1 MEKYIICDKT
11 LAVIG
16 LDYHSSEIVEKD
28 RTFVVERCW
37 QDVLNDSC
45 LYYSS
50 SLQGRIE
57 GSRAILNKEYKVPI
71 LLQEGDK
78 LIYFPVGN
86 QTNYNCVWIS
96 LKHLDH
102 YTVMAGKIKVIFL
115 ENQHIIVT
123 SGEESFE
130 NQLLKAYNL
139 EKILISRYKNLEKW

>member
-1 MEKYIICDKT
+1 MEKYIICDNT
-11 LAVIG
+11 LAVVGI
-16 LDYHSSEIVEKD
+16 DYHSSEIVEKGKS
-28 RTFVVERCW
+28 FIVQKCW

-50 SLQGRIE
+50 SFQGRVE
-57 GSRAILNKEYKVPI
+57 GSRTLLNKDYKVPI
-71 LLQEGDK
+71 LLQERDE

-86 QTNYNCVWIS
+86 QTNYTCVWIS

-102 YTVMAGKIKVIFL
+102 YIIMSGKIKILFP
-115 ENQHIIVT
+115 ENQYLIVT

-139 EKILISRYKNLEKW
+139 EKILISRYKNLGK